1 MYKDFA
7 WRKVALGVRSPI
19 LGAVIAALM
28 LPAAVQAA
36 PEWQPI
42 AYSGPRQI
50 PDQRQDARRTGGSTG
65 GSQVAAMAKPVPVP
79 PRRPAWRLAR
89 AEPRFD
95 LDRVRAGHA
104 EVPRVF
110 LASLPPDLPRTET
123 VANRKALFVKALL
136 PLILAANDDIAAERR
151 RLLDIAA
158 RVGRGRELDGHDAG
172 WLALLARAYRVDLK
186 VPGALAELIRRVDI
200 VPASLALA
208 QAAAE
213 SGWGRS
219 RFAVEGNAVFG
230 QRVWRKGAGI
240 VPRRRASGEIYEVK
254 DFASL
259 SRSIAAYMRNLN
271 VHPAYAALR
280 LERAGMRRDFG
291 RLDGYL
297 LAGGLLRYSERG
309 VDYVRALRAVIRAN
323 RFGEFDRARLARRP
337 LLAVAGKPPRR

>member
-1 MYKDFA
+1 M
-7 WRKVALGVRSPI
+7 V
-19 LGAVIAALM
+19 
-28 LPAAVQAA
+28 
-36 PEWQPI
+36 
-42 AYSGPRQI
+42 
-50 PDQRQDARRTGGSTG
+50 
-65 GSQVAAMAKPVPVP
+65 KPVPPP

-95 LDRVRAGHA
+95 LDRVRAGRA
-104 EVPRVF
+104 DVPRVF
-110 LASLPPDLPRTET
+110 LVSLPPDLPRAET
-123 VANRKALFVKALL
+123 VAKRKALFVKTLL
-136 PLILAANDDIAAERR
+136 PLVLAVNDDIAAERR

-158 RVGRGRELDGHDAG
+158 CVRLGMELDGHDTD
-172 WLALLARAYRVDLK
+172 WLAALALAYRVDLMA
-186 VPGALAELIRRVDI
+186 PGALAELIRRVDI

-230 QRVWRKGAGI
+230 QRIWRKGAGI
-240 VPRRRASGEIYEVK
+240 VPRRRAPGEIYEVK

-271 VHPAYAALR
+271 IHPAYAALR
-280 LERAGMRRDFG
+280 RERGRMRRDFG

-309 VDYVRALRAVIRAN
+309 VDYIRALRAVIRAN
-323 RFGEFDRARLARRP
+323 RFDEFDRARLARRP
-337 LLAVAGKPPRR
+337 LMAVTGKPPRR